1 MSYYRKLLNCLE
13 VRDASPSESG
23 SPGLL
28 RSFFKALGEDAI
40 TALSGGTMSL
50 SDFSWLKKLFT
61 FDNVKELAKKYK
73 LTEDQVR
80 KELDEY
86 KRRGYAPS
94 WVVKDLSKLLSD
106 RYFASGGRKD
116 YSADGSVD
124 AAESVFSSIDK
135 KGLQTF
141 FGKTPD
147 SRDTNLQRLIEQLQ
161 EDGVPAEAGRVMVG
175 MATAADKSKAA
186 GGAKSGA
193 SSGDKSGG
201 SKLEEN
207 DILRAQSPLD
217 MAAWTHSSL
226 SLKPIGY
233 GRTNLMRGTYLL
245 SSAGVT
251 VQSLE
256 DYTFKLPISAVLN
269 WKAFTKWVSENW
281 DAEDMEA
288 WSAARK
294 KAIDES
300 ATSRLQGV
308 DFMTLLQRNPVSGDV
323 EIDLGYLP
331 RGNYKNLFILNVGSN
346 AAFTLSVWADS
357 MRLVSVVRGH

>member
-1 MSYYRKLLNCLE
+1 MSYYRKLLNFLE
-13 VRDASPSESG
+13 VRDAASSESD

-40 TALSGGTMSL
+40 TALSGGAMSL

-61 FDNVKELAKKYK
+61 FDNVAALAKKYEM
-73 LTEDQVR
+73 TEDQVR
-80 KELDEY
+80 EELDEY
-86 KRRGYAPS
+86 KHRGYAPS

-106 RYFASGGRKD
+106 QYFASGGRKD
-116 YSADGSVD
+116 YSADGSVG
-124 AAESVFSSIDK
+124 AAEAVLSTIDK

-141 FGKTPD
+141 FGKTSD
-147 SRDTNLQRLIEQLQ
+147 SRDTNLQRLLKQLQ
-161 EDGVPAEAGRVMVG
+161 EDGVPAEAGRTMVG
-175 MATAADKSKAA
+175 MASSGD
-186 GGAKSGA
+186 KSGA
-193 SSGDKSGG
+193 SSGDTSGG
-201 SKLEEN
+201 RKLEEN

-226 SLKPIGY
+226 SLKPVGY
-233 GRTNLMRGTYLL
+233 GRTVLPQGTYML

-251 VQSLE
+251 AQSLE

-269 WKAFTKWVSENW
+269 WKAFTKWVSEDW
-281 DAEDMEA
+281 GAEDMEA
-288 WSAARK
+288 WSASRK

-300 ATSRLQGV
+300 ATSRLQGA
-308 DFMTLLQRNPVSGDV
+308 DFMKYLQRNPVSGDV

-357 MRLVSVVRGH
+357 MQLVSVVRGH